1 MSQPAPGT
9 PTVELVEVSKSFGRV
24 AALRGVSLA
33 IWPGE
38 IVSLLGDNGAGKSTL
53 VRIISGVHTP
63 DRGEIRVKGRPP
75 ARWNARVAHESG
87 IETVHQ
93 EKALADQQTVA
104 ANIFLGRELTSPLGF
119 VRVAA
124 QNREANRLMR
134 SIGFTSRIFDARSPV
149 DLLSGGERQ
158 GVAIARALHFK
169 AELIMLDE
177 PTNALALSEVDQV
190 LDFVRRIRNEG
201 RSALF
206 ISHNIA
212 HAYAVSDR
220 FVLLDRGAVVAE
232 HAAAAI
238 TLEALMAEMQDLSHA
253 GRLA

>member
-1 MSQPAPGT
+1 MTGGV
-9 PTVELVEVSKSFGRV
+9 PTVELAGVTKSFGRV
-24 AALRGVSLA
+24 AALRGVDLKV
-33 IWPGE
+33 WPGE

-53 VRIISGVHTP
+53 VRIISGVHAP
-63 DRGEIRVKGRPP
+63 DGGEIRVKGRRP

-104 ANIFLGRELTSPLGF
+104 ANIFLGREITGSLGF
-119 VRVAA
+119 VRAGA
-124 QNREANRLMR
+124 QVQEANRLMR
-134 SIGFTSRIFDARSPV
+134 SIGFTSRMFDAGSPV

-158 GVAIARALHFK
+158 GVAIARALYFK
-169 AELIMLDE
+169 AELILLDE
-177 PTNALALSEVDQV
+177 PTNALAISEVDQV
-190 LDFVRRIRNEG
+190 LDFIRRIREDG

-232 HAAAAI
+232 HAARAI
-238 TLEALMAEMQDLSHA
+238 TLEALMTEMQDLSHA
-253 GRLA
+253 GRMA